1 MSVSPSFIE
10 GLLATS
16 GDSNARGSGD
26 SDSVADSGAGAQASD
41 AGGKQDVGEQRRDPG
56 STADPSTGAKQATES
71 ESSAEAGKQPDAKP
85 GDQPAVAEAP
95 KGPDQPAAQIAN
107 LNGAL
112 REVRGENKELK
123 QALAKQQEQFAALQK
138 QIEALSN
145 PPKAGEVEEEPDFLA
160 DPKVYVDKNLAKAK
174 AEATRAQ
181 EAVKKLE
188 DGETARAEQ
197 AKKQAEMQEQWNEVI
212 TKETEFATT
221 TPDYQDAINY
231 VRNLRVQAFTAEYEA
246 INDRAPTQ
254 AEISKA
260 LTTQEIQG
268 ALTLQQ
274 KGKNPAQWYY
284 NYAKS
289 LGYKTPEPQADPA
302 ATPAAAVAQ
311 PPAKSPPKPDKDAVR
326 SMGSGGGAG
335 TPPDPEAANRDP
347 MDALLGMVHGEMTA
361 KRKARRS

>member
-1 MSVSPSFIE
+1 MSVTASFID
-10 GLLATS
+10 GLLSTS
-16 GDSNARGSGD
+16 GDSNAGGSGD
-26 SDSVADSGAGAQASD
+26 AVQDADTGAGDGAAKPEPVSGIGNPSD
-41 AGGKQDVGEQRRDPG
+41 AGDQPAQKPDALP
-56 STADPSTGAKQATES
+56 
-71 ESSAEAGKQPDAKP
+71 EAGKSAETKP
-85 GDQPAVAEAP
+85 GDQPAVAEAA
-95 KGPDQPAAQIAN
+95 KAPDPPAAQIAN

-231 VRNLRVQAFTAEYEA
+231 VRNLRMQAFTAEYEA

-335 TPPDPEAANRDP
+335 TAPDPEAANRDP